1 MLPLQ
6 QAYEVRESILEY
18 IRATYRFKDRN
29 VGDAFYQFIEDPRHG
44 MIKGPYVSLKTPFIS
59 AQKDTPI
66 PLDIKP
72 DFPPYQH
79 QLEAFNRLTT
89 KDGHQPENTLLTT
102 GTGSGKTE
110 CFQFPV
116 LDYCW
121 RNRLFRGIKAIILY
135 PMNALATDQASRL
148 AKAIY
153 KDPRL
158 NGQVTVGLF
167 IGRGK
172 ETTTLS
178 TQMDETHVIE
188 DPERILDNPPDI
200 LLTNF
205 KMLDYGLMRS
215 RYQPLW
221 NNNKGD
227 KNTLLKYLVL
237 DELHT
242 YDGAQGTDVAN
253 LIRRLKL
260 KLRLPKGHLCC
271 VGTSATMGNGD
282 DAKASLCQFASDVYG
297 EPFAMD
303 SIIEEHR
310 LDVDTFLDRPIEDPT

>member
-6 QAYEVRESILEY
+6 QAYEVRESIFEY
-18 IRATYRFKDRN
+18 IRATYRFKDRD
-29 VGDAFYQFIEDPRHG
+29 VSDAFYKFIEDPKHG
-44 MIKGPYVSLKTPFIS
+44 MIKGPFVSLKTPFIS
-59 AQKDTPI
+59 AKKDTPI
-66 PLDIKP
+66 PLDISP
-72 DFPPYQH
+72 SFPPYQH
-79 QLEAFNRLTT
+79 QLESFARLTT
-89 KDGHQPENTLLTT
+89 KDGHKPENTLLTT

-135 PMNALATDQASRL
+135 PMNALATDQAGRL

-153 KDPRL
+153 NDSRL

-172 ETTTLS
+172 ETTALS
-178 TQMDETHVIE
+178 TKMDEKHVIE
-188 DPERILDNPPDI
+188 DPEKILDNPPDI

-215 RYQPLW
+215 RYQRLW
-221 NNNKGD
+221 DNNKGE

-260 KLRLPKGHLCC
+260 KLHLPKGHLCC
-271 VGTSATMGNGD
+271 VG
-282 DAKASLCQFASDVYG
+282 
-297 EPFAMD
+297 
-303 SIIEEHR
+303 I
-310 LDVDTFLDRPIEDPT
+310 

>member
-188 DPERILDNPPDI
+188 DPERILDNPRTSCSPTSRCST
-200 LLTNF
+200 TN
-205 KMLDYGLMRS
+205 
-215 RYQPLW
+215 
-221 NNNKGD
+221 
-227 KNTLLKYLVL
+227 
-237 DELHT
+237 
-242 YDGAQGTDVAN
+242 
-253 LIRRLKL
+253 
-260 KLRLPKGHLCC
+260 
-271 VGTSATMGNGD
+271 
-282 DAKASLCQFASDVYG
+282 
-297 EPFAMD
+297 
-303 SIIEEHR
+303 
-310 LDVDTFLDRPIEDPT
+310 

>member
-205 KMLDYGLMRS
+205 KMLDLRTDALALSTLVEQQQGRQKHLVEVS
-215 RYQPLW
+215 RPRRAP
-221 NNNKGD
+221 
-227 KNTLLKYLVL
+227 YL
-237 DELHT
+237 
-242 YDGAQGTDVAN
+242 
-253 LIRRLKL
+253 RR
-260 KLRLPKGHLCC
+260 R
-271 VGTSATMGNGD
+271 TRNGR
-282 DAKASLCQFASDVYG
+282 G
-297 EPFAMD
+297 EPHPTVEAEAPPAQRPSVLRRHLRHYGQRRRRQGFAMPVR
-303 SIIEEHR
+303 E
-310 LDVDTFLDRPIEDPT
+310 